1 MGWVVHRS
9 REWGWWSGQA
19 RPHDVCMPKRGR
31 WELHPELLRE
41 RSRDGVVRAAD
52 LEALGI
58 DSKTV
63 YRKCLPGGQWR
74 RLLPG
79 IVQLQNHEP
88 TTDQRATAALLYAG
102 AGAQITGVESCR
114 RQGMRSAHLPATH
127 ELHLLI
133 PHERKIRS
141 TGFVTIER
149 TLRLP
154 APTVRNNFPLAP
166 LVRSTTDVLR
176 RLYDDEMCTQVLI
189 ESIQRGRCTPEM
201 LLRELNNGSQRGTA
215 ISRRLLVEWTAV
227 RSMAEAH
234 AKRLS
239 GRLVNPPSH
248 WNVDVHDA
256 SGRYIACPDGW
267 WEDVGL
273 AWEIDSFE
281 FHFTRDDYARTLDRN
296 TRYAAAGL
304 PVVQTLPSELT
315 HDPAGVLTK
324 LEAAY
329 LAAKA
334 RPRPPVHLALVA

>member
-1 MGWVVHRS
+1 MC
-9 REWGWWSGQA
+9 
-19 RPHDVCMPKRGR
+19 DMPKRGR

-41 RSRDGVVRAAD
+41 RCRDDVVRVAD

-63 YRKCLPGGQWR
+63 YRKCLPGGLWR

-79 IVQLQNHEP
+79 IVQLHNHDP
-88 TTDQRATAALLYAG
+88 TADQRATAALLYAG

-114 RQGMRSAHLPATH
+114 RQGLRPAHLPATH

-154 APTVRNNFPLAP
+154 VPTVRNMFPLAP

-176 RLYDDEMCTQVLI
+176 RLYDEVMCTQVLI

-201 LLRELNNGSQRGTA
+201 LLGELNKGSQRGTA
-215 ISRRLLVEWTAV
+215 IPRRLLMEWTDV

-234 AKRLS
+234 AKQLS
-239 GRLVNPPSH
+239 GKLANPPSH

-256 SGRYIACPDGW
+256 SGRYVACPDGW
-267 WEDVGL
+267 WDDVGL

-281 FHFTRDDYARTLDRN
+281 FHFDRDDYARTLDRN
-296 TRYAAAGL
+296 TRYAAAGIA
-304 PVVQTLPSELT
+304 VVQTLPSDLT
-315 HDPAGVLTK
+315 QNPADVLAK

-329 LAAKA
+329 LTAKA
-334 RPRPPVHLALVA
+334 RRRPAVHLARVA

>member
-1 MGWVVHRS
+1 
-9 REWGWWSGQA
+9 
-19 RPHDVCMPKRGR
+19 MPKRGR
-31 WELHPELLRE
+31 WELHPDLLRE
-41 RSRDGVVRAAD
+41 RSRHGVVRVAD
-52 LEALGI
+52 LEVLGI

-79 IVQLQNHEP
+79 VVQLHNHDP
-88 TTDQRATAALLYAG
+88 TMDQHAAAALLYAG

-114 RQGMRSAHLPATH
+114 RQGMRPAQLPVTH
-127 ELHLLI
+127 DVHLLI

-141 TGFVTIER
+141 AGFVTIER

-154 APTVRNNFPLAP
+154 KPAVRNEFPLAP

-201 LLRELNNGSQRGTA
+201 LLRELNKGSQRGTA
-215 ISRRLLVEWTAV
+215 VPRRLLVEWTAV

-239 GRLVNPPSH
+239 SRLVNPPSH
-248 WNVDVHDA
+248 WNPDIHDA

-267 WEDVGL
+267 WDDVGM

-281 FHFTRDDYARTLDRN
+281 FHFARSDYARTLERN
-296 TRYAAAGL
+296 TRYAAAGI

-315 HDPAGVLTK
+315 HNPADVLAK

-329 LAAKA
+329 LTAKA
-334 RPRPPVHLALVA
+334 RPRPAVHLARVA